1 MKKPLAILLVFL
13 HILPSIPFAQQAQT
27 IAVIEFEGLDISQ
40 VTAKALTNELEG
52 YLSNMGI

>member
-1 MKKPLAILLVFL
+1 MKKHLAILLLLFSFV
-13 HILPSIPFAQQAQT
+13 SAQET
-27 IAVIEFEGLDISQ
+27 IAVLEFERLDISQ